1 MKKNILNKKFTFLTA
16 AALTAVS
23 ASLVANQNTAKAA
36 ELTNNNDT
44 NNQNSST
51 VDTTQTSRV
60 TDKDVANA
68 QTDVDNAQNQVND
81 AKRDVQNAQQNVN
94 NAQTDLQNTE
104 ANKPAVDQSQ
114 ETQIGQ
120 AVEQAQQ
127 DVNQK
132 QDAVDQAQKQITN
145 ANAQVTQKQT
155 EAANAQTQADQAK
168 QNAQKA
174 DQIAQSAQEDANKAQ
189 SVADQ
194 DKTVNTSKLTAS
206 DSYKNAVKKYND
218 DYVNQVKKGMQD
230 DSQEEIDEARQKG
243 MHEADFNSTM
253 QKASDESYNLKSNNF
268 VHNEYDQ
275 NRKVNI
281 NHLTKD
287 EQRELSDYAAGLMN
301 DMNKQVGLP
310 SVEVNDDVQQMAN
323 DIAQG
328 YNEDNRTLFDGKSH
342 DYNRINQVAKDYGL
356 NSLTGDSQYYED
368 AAGWIIGGRHIDG
381 NNSDENGWYANN
393 SNPGETNMDEI
404 KEGIYNSLKIMYFNH
419 QEWYHAFGM
428 LKAANYNRNYYLDRT
443 VTYHFAY
450 APSAL
455 PDSNNVTD
463 HFIIV
468 ADDDE
473 QANSK
478 ISNANDHSVADLDS
492 AIARVTKD
500 QTALKV
506 AKLNLDKANEQKKS
520 FDEAYTNAQT
530 ALETATKQVQNA
542 QRIARVAQANLTKAQ
557 ADLTQSKENL
567 QHQLDLQKQAK
578 DNYTASQKKL
588 AEYQEAVAQKQNVL
602 AQAKKTLADK
612 QTALTKAEQNLLD
625 KQTKLAQIKAIK
637 SAQDLADQTAK
648 ENAKHNQDKGKT
660 ETTKPADKP
669 DQGKTTDPT
678 KPADKPDQGKTTD
691 TTKPA
696 DKPDQGKT
704 TDTTKPADKPDQ
716 GQTTDPTKP
725 ADKPDQGK
733 TTDNTKPD
741 QGKTTDT
748 TKPAGKPDQGK
759 TTDNTK
765 PVDKPDQGKTTDTT
779 KPVDKPDQGKTT
791 DTTKPVDKP
800 DQGKTTDNTDVL
812 TPVDDLADTSTVS
825 AVDDL
830 VSAPVVR
837 VSKLTAV
844 KSANGQFI
852 LVNANGESIAR
863 QFVNIHDL
871 IQYLLRNYKGEI
883 AINNLVSLS
892 KNANAYILDENGFN
906 QSGVTLPSGMKCIIT
921 AIRVQNG
928 KAYARIANSQYWIDA
943 DIIA

>member
-120 AVEQAQQ
+120 AVDQAQQ

-132 QDAVDQAQKQITN
+132 QDAVDQAQKQVTD
-145 ANAQVTQKQT
+145 ANNQVTQKQT
-155 EAANAQTQADQAK
+155 EASNAQTQADQAK

-174 DQIAQSAQEDANKAQ
+174 DQIAQSAQEDVDKAQ

-206 DSYKNAVKKYND
+206 DDYKNAVKNYND
-218 DYVNQVKKGMQD
+218 NFISRVHKGMQD
-230 DSQEEIDEARQKG
+230 DSQEELDQARQYG
-243 MHEADFNSTM
+243 MSAKDFNSTM
-253 QKASDESYNLKSNNF
+253 QKASDESYNLKSNHF
-268 VHNEYDQ
+268 IHNEYDQ

-301 DMNKQVGLP
+301 DMNKQAGLP
-310 SVEVNDDVQQMAN
+310 SVEVNDDVQQMA
-323 DIAQG
+323 DEIAQG
-328 YNEDNRTLFDGKSH
+328 YNEDGRTLFDGKGH
-342 DYNRINQVAKDYGL
+342 DYDRINKISKDYGL
-356 NSLTGDSQYYED
+356 LSSSGNSQLYEN
-368 AAGWIIGGRHIDG
+368 AAGWVIGAGHVDG
-381 NNSDENGWYANN
+381 TNSDECGWYSN
-393 SNPGETNMDEI
+393 SANPGETNMDEI
-404 KEGIYNSLKIMYFNH
+404 KAGIYNSLKVMYFNH
-419 QEWYHAFGM
+419 HEWYHAFG
-428 LKAANYNRNYYLDRT
+428 LLDAADYNPNIYPDKNYKL
-443 VTYHFAY
+443 HFAY

-455 PDSNNVTD
+455 SGSNQVTD

-468 ADDDE
+468 DDGKKLT
-473 QANSK
+473 NTK
-478 ISNANDHSVADLDS
+478 INDSNDHVVPDLD
-492 AIARVTKD
+492 ATIAKVTQD
-500 QTALKV
+500 QTALKT
-506 AKLNLDKANEQKKS
+506 AKLNLDKANQQKKS
-520 FDEAYTNAQT
+520 FDDTYNNAQT

-542 QRIARVAQANLTKAQ
+542 QRIARVAQADLTKAQ
-557 ADLTQSKENL
+557 NDLAQSKANL

-578 DNYTASQKKL
+578 DDYTANQKKL
-588 AEYQEAVAQKQNVL
+588 AEYQETIAQKQNVL
-602 AQAKKTLADK
+602 AQAKQTLADK
-612 QTALTKAEQNLLD
+612 QTALTNAEKNLSE

-648 ENAKHNQDKGKT
+648 ENQKHDQDKGKT
-660 ETTKPADKP
+660 ETTKPDS
-669 DQGKTTDPT
+669 
-678 KPADKPDQGKTTD
+678 GKTTD
-691 TTKPA
+691 TTKPV
-696 DKPDQGKT
+696 
-704 TDTTKPADKPDQ
+704 
-716 GQTTDPTKP
+716 
-725 ADKPDQGK
+725 DKPDQGK
-733 TTDNTKPD
+733 TTDNTKPADKPD

-759 TTDNTK
+759 TTDSTK
-765 PVDKPDQGKTTDTT
+765 PVDKPDQGKTTDTI

-791 DTTKPVDKP
+791 DATKPVDKP

-837 VSKLTAV
+837 ASKLTAV

-892 KNANAYILDENGFN
+892 KNANAYILYENGFN
-906 QSGVTLPSGMKCIIT
+906 KSGVTLPSGMQCIIT

-928 KAYARIANSQYWIDA
+928 KVYARIANSQYWIDA
-943 DIIA
+943 DVIA

>member
-16 AALTAVS
+16 ATLTAVS

-36 ELTNNNDT
+36 ELTNNNNA

-51 VDTTQTSRV
+51 VDTTQTNRV
-60 TDKDVANA
+60 TDKDVENAQNDVNNA
-68 QTDVDNAQNQVND
+68 QTQVND
-81 AKRDVQNAQQNVN
+81 AKQDVQNAQQNVN

-104 ANKPAVDQSQ
+104 ANKPTVDQSQ

-120 AVEQAQQ
+120 AVDQAQQ

-132 QDAVDQAQKQITN
+132 QDAVDQAQKQVTDTN
-145 ANAQVTQKQT
+145 TQVTQKQT
-155 EAANAQTQADQAK
+155 EAANAQTQANQAK

-174 DQIAQSAQEDANKAQ
+174 DQIAQSAQEDVNKAQ
-189 SVADQ
+189 SVADK

-218 DYVNQVKKGMQD
+218 GYVNQVKKGLKD
-230 DSQEEIDEARQKG
+230 DSQEEINSADQYGMEAK
-243 MHEADFNSTM
+243 DFNSTM
-253 QKASDESYNLKSNNF
+253 QKASDESYNLKSNQF

-287 EQRELSDYAAGLMN
+287 ERRELSDYAAGLMN
-301 DMNKQVGLP
+301 NMNKQVGLP
-310 SVEVNDDVQQMAN
+310 PVEVNDDVQQMA
-323 DIAQG
+323 DEIAQG
-328 YNEDNRTLFDGKSH
+328 YNEDGRTLFDGKGH
-342 DYNRINQVAKDYGL
+342 DYTQINEIAKDYGL
-356 NSLTGDSQYYED
+356 MYSNTKSQYYEN
-368 AAGWIIGGRHIDG
+368 AAGWVIGAGHISG
-381 NNSDENGWYANN
+381 TNSDESGYFTNN
-393 SNPGETNMDEI
+393 TNPGETNMDEI
-404 KEGIYNSLKIMYFNH
+404 KAGIYDSLKVMYFNH
-419 QEWYHAFGM
+419 HEWMHAFGL
-428 LKAANYNRNYYLDRT
+428 LKAADYNPNYYLDKHL
-443 VTYHFAY
+443 VYHFAY

-455 PDSNNVTD
+455 PNSNQVTD

-468 ADDDE
+468 DDGKE
-473 QANSK
+473 FSNSK
-478 ISNANDHSVADLDS
+478 INSSNDHVVPDLD
-492 AIARVTKD
+492 ATIAKVNQD
-500 QTALKV
+500 QTALKT
-506 AKLNLDKANEQKKS
+506 AKLNLEKANQQKKS

-542 QRIARVAQANLTKAQ
+542 QRIARVAQTDLTKAQ
-557 ADLTQSKENL
+557 NDLAQSKANL

-578 DNYTASQKKL
+578 DDYTANQKKL
-588 AEYQEAVAQKQNVL
+588 AEYQETIAQKQNVL
-602 AQAKKTLADK
+602 AQAKQTLADK
-612 QTALTKAEQNLLD
+612 QTALTNAEKNLSE
-625 KQTKLAQIKAIK
+625 KQTRLAQIKAIK

-648 ENAKHNQDKGKT
+648 ENQKHSQDKDKT
-660 ETTKPADKP
+660 ETTKPDSGKTTDNTKPIDKLDQGKTIDDTKPVNKPDQGKTTDNTKPADKP
-669 DQGKTTDPT
+669 DQGKTTDDTKPVNMPDQDKTTDDT

-691 TTKPA
+691 A
-696 DKPDQGKT
+696 
-704 TDTTKPADKPDQ
+704 
-716 GQTTDPTKP
+716 
-725 ADKPDQGK
+725 
-733 TTDNTKPD
+733 
-741 QGKTTDT
+741 
-748 TKPAGKPDQGK
+748 
-759 TTDNTK
+759 
-765 PVDKPDQGKTTDTT
+765 
-779 KPVDKPDQGKTT
+779 
-791 DTTKPVDKP
+791 TKPVDKP

-837 VSKLTAV
+837 ASKLTAV

-892 KNANAYILDENGFN
+892 KNANAYILYENGFN
-906 QSGVTLPSGMKCIIT
+906 KSGVTLPSGMQCIIT

-928 KAYARIANSQYWIDA
+928 KVYARIANSQYWIDA
-943 DIIA
+943 DVIA